1 MLCSNTIANAIVLT
15 KIKYSKIYLRSYI
28 CADTIRA
35 MNGKEVIAM
44 LEASGWVLER
54 ITGSHHIMEK
64 DGKAVPVPVH
74 GKKDIKP
81 GLLASIARQSG
92 VKLKKK

>member
-1 MLCSNTIANAIVLT
+1 M
-15 KIKYSKIYLRSYI
+15 
-28 CADTIRA
+28 D
-35 MNGKEVIAM
+35 GKEVIAR
-44 LEASGWVLER
+44 LEAAGWVLER

-64 DGKAVPVPVH
+64 DGRAVPVPVH
-74 GKKDIKP
+74 GKKDIKA